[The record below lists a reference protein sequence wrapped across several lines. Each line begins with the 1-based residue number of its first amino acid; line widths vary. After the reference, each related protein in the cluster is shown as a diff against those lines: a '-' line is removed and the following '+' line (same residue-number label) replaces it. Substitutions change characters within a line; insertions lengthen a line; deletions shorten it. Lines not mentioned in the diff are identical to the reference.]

1 MKKIRTLIALAVLG
15 TLPQAYAQVPEALQ
29 DAARMAVTANPE
41 VQARWHAFLASEQD
55 RLAVRGGYFPQ
66 VDLIAGVGHER
77 QTRPNRDPKTESYN
91 HRNATLALN

>member
-66 VDLIAGVGHER
+66 VDLIAGSGTNAR
-77 QTRPNRDPKTESYN
+77 PGRTATRKRK
-91 HRNATLALN
+91 ATTTATPLWR